1 MRIKKKN
8 IIFENRV
15 KHSMPIPKEVKKL
28 YKIFVENGFELYI
41 VGGAVRD
48 VLMNK
53 TIKDYDLATDA
64 SPDAIEDMLVK
75 AKVRTIGT
83 GKNFGVINAYVN
95 DEEFE
100 IATFRAD
107 QFDSDEVKFKDF
119 KSYLKS
125 LNDGSFEKFE
135 TNLMK

>member
-8 IIFENRV
+8 ILFEDRV
-15 KHSMPIPKEVKKL
+15 KHSMPIPKEVL
-28 YKIFVENGFELYI
+28 ELHAIFKRNKYELFI

-48 VLMNK
+48 VLLSK
-53 TIKDYDLATDA
+53 PIKDYDLATDA
-64 SPDAIEDMLVK
+64 VPDVVEKILK
-75 AKVRTIGT
+75 QAKVRTIAT
-83 GKNFGVINAYVN
+83 GKSFGVINAYIN

-100 IATFRAD
+100 IATFRTD
-107 QFDSDEVKFKDF
+107 QFDSDEVKFKNF